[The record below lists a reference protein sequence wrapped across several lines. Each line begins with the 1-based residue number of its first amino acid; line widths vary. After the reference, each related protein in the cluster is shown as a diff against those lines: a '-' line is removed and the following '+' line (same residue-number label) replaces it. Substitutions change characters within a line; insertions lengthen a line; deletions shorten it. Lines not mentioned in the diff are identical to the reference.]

1 MAGFPAANLL
11 ADVGGSPVPP
21 AVLSTA
27 FGVGSP
33 TCELVPGTEL
43 RQAGSHTG
51 LLRDAGDP
59 ARTVFLKKVTASLV
73 ASKAWND
80 RRRVLLYIRNELRF
94 YNEFA
99 DGLRRN
105 GVGIPLVQHAAGE
118 NLDGIEDYEEEPP
131 AARLER
137 CGALLFME
145 PFAEASRYV
154 QQSPLSLSQARR
166 LLAAA
171 ARLHAAAWEE
181 TEVLGRA
188 AERLQRHGGS
198 FALSARNPKELR
210 ELTAS
215 WSRFMSAFESGAPA
229 GFFARPEIAALGSR
243 LQAAAPW
250 TSAQLSPAPGDRFAT
265 LVHGDLKAMNVF
277 LPAAPA
283 EVDSLPSFATAAE
296 GVVLIDFASTGVGFG
311 MADVALHLVHALM
324 PADLEGVGEE
334 ALVNSYTLTRS
345 PLPAA
350 RPHRPTLESRPCDT
364 SAWPRATTAAS
375 SWAGSGAPPP
385 PSASRPRHTAPT
397 SSLRIATSRRPYASS
412 SASTHASPS
421 SRRRW
426 GRRSCRKCEQ
436 CPRRVTARPSSRR
449 SPPQIISRSA
459 RSRIVSCVP
468 QNRLRPASDI
478 VHREFSEGCPSRSR
492 FRRTA
497 ATIGSGDDRQR
508 RRAAAATS
516 GSDTTGAPSGTAGQ
530 HTRII
535 GPRHAPRT
543 HRSGC

>member
-215 WSRFMSAFESGAPA
+215 WSRFMSAFDSGAPA

-283 EVDSLPSFATAAE
+283 EVDSLPSCATAAE

-311 MADVALHLVHALM
+311 MADVAMHLVHALM
-324 PADLEGVGEE
+324 PADLEGGGEE
-334 ALVNSYTLTRS
+334 ALINGYLDA
-345 PLPAA
+345 LAAA
-350 RPHRPTLESRPCDT
+350 RG
-364 SAWPRATTAAS
+364 AAAS
-375 SWAGSGAPPP
+375 PY
-385 PSASRPRHTAPT
+385 PREQA
-397 SSLRIATSRRPYASS
+397 LRHFRLATCDYGRFVMGRFWS
-412 SASTHASPS
+412 SATP
-421 SRRRW
+421 
-426 GRRSCRKCEQ
+426 E
-436 CPRRVTARPSSRR
+436 
-449 SPPQIISRSA
+449 
-459 RSRIVSCVP
+459 
-468 QNRLRPASDI
+468 
-478 VHREFSEGCPSRSR
+478 R
-492 FRRTA
+492 FE
-497 ATIGSGDDRQR
+497 
-508 RRAAAATS
+508 AAAHSPNVVLANRNLASALRFVERIHACLAEFEAEMGAEILSEVRAVPTTSDGATLK
-516 GSDTTGAPSGTAGQ
+516 P
-530 HTRII
+530 
-535 GPRHAPRT
+535 P
-543 HRSGC
+543 